1 MKSKNLKLKNCAIL
15 IGYSKE
21 DTCIYSEAIS
31 IDEYYDGTH
40 IWDDCK
46 KMTKL
51 KLYKVKGYLFNSD
64 GVLEQE
70 FESVFDLDCGCY
82 KSGKTIYSDGTIQ
95 ID

>member
-1 MKSKNLKLKNCAIL
+1 
-15 IGYSKE
+15 
-21 DTCIYSEAIS
+21 
-31 IDEYYDGTH
+31 
-40 IWDDCK
+40 
-46 KMTKL
+46 MTKL